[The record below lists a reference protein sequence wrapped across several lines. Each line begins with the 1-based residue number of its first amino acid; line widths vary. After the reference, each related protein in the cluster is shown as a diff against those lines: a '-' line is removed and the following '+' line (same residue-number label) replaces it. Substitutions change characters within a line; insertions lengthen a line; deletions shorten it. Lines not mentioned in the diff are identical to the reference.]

1 MCPKRPR
8 GKGPACARQQVWGC
22 RGTPGPRTGPLP
34 FPHHSGLLPPA
45 PEVPL
50 SIESSSCG
58 GGGVLEHDGGGGG
71 GRHWGICI
79 SAPQL
84 SPLLHCCLMR
94 QEEGTAKAG
103 SHEGP
108 HRSHFLPHSGK
119 RKVENSQPPP
129 KTGWGLG
136 WWVSPLLSSCPIL
149 CQVRLWGGRKAKV

>member
-1 MCPKRPR
+1 M
-8 GKGPACARQQVWGC
+8 
-22 RGTPGPRTGPLP
+22 PGSRCGDAG
-34 FPHHSGLLPPA
+34 GLL
-45 PEVPL
+45 
-50 SIESSSCG
+50 
-58 GGGVLEHDGGGGG
+58 VLEQAPFHFLTTVASSHPPRKCLSALRAAAVAGAGSWSMTG

-119 RKVENSQPPP
+119 RKMENSQPPP